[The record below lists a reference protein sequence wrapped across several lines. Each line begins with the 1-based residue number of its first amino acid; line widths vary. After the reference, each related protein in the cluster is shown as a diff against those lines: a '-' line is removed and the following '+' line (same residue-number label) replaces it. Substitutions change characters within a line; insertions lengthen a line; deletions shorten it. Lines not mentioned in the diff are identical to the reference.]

1 MEPPGTPPIRCPP
14 DPAWTARR
22 LPRPDRHR
30 PDLETFIS
38 AIGSRATSL
47 AVGDAVF
54 GRTNKARLGAL
65 AEKVAIEADLV
76 APMPRTLDFTAAAA
90 VPLAGTT
97 ALQAIRD
104 ALAVQAD
111 DRLLITG
118 GSTMVGMFATTL
130 AARTGAHVVTTASAA
145 SEPLLRNLGA
155 AEVIDYRSRRV
166 DAAHARFSR
175 IFDLVGGPQV
185 TALLELV
192 SPGGRFVTITSTPT
206 PGSIRYDYPMPAWRA
221 AALEPALWL
230 ATLGPRRRARAG
242 DLTYRFLSM
251 RPSGQDLRDLDRLV
265 DSGTLPVKIDSTY
278 RARGTAPA
286 APAAGPWMRSG
297 LQEAL
302 GIEAFE
308 VDDAHPRKHVREAA
322 RVLFDVE
329 YLQARQVGEA
339 GVEELF
345 ESDDRDLM
353 ITLQEFADLR

>member
-1 MEPPGTPPIRCPP
+1 LRAYELTGFGGPEVLRLADRSDPVPGAHDVVVDTRAVGLNPIDVLQRSG
-14 DPAWTARR
+14 
-22 LPRPDRHR
+22 
-30 PDLETFIS
+30 TFRFANPMRFPVVPGNEFSGVVS
-38 AIGSRATSL
+38 AIGSRVTGL

-118 GSTMVGMFATTL
+118 GSSMVGMFATAL
-130 AARTGAHVVTTASAA
+130 AAQAGAHVVTTASAA
-145 SEPLLRNLGA
+145 SEPLLRSLGA

-166 DAAHARFSR
+166 DATHGRFTR
-175 IFDLVGGPQV
+175 IFDLVGGPAL

-206 PGSIRYDYPMPAWRA
+206 PGSIRHDYPMPAWRA
-221 AALEPALWL
+221 AALETALWL

-242 DLTYRFLSM
+242 DFTYRFLSM
-251 RPSGQDLRDLDRLV
+251 RPSGEDLRDLGRLV

-278 RARGTAPA
+278 RFDQA
-286 APAAGPWMRSG
+286 A
-297 LQEAL
+297 EAL
-302 GIEAFE
+302 ARVETRRAKGKVVVRV
-308 VDDAHPRKHVREAA
+308 VDD
-322 RVLFDVE
+322 
-329 YLQARQVGEA
+329 RQDSEPDGASAKVP
-339 GVEELF
+339 V
-345 ESDDRDLM
+345 
-353 ITLQEFADLR
+353 T